1 VKEMTEWREEVKNR
15 KVIIQLL
22 PLTVNIV
29 NIFNIFHFQNYLL
42 LFHKNSI
49 QLCKIPLNFGLGA
62 SS

>member
-22 PLTVNIV
+22 PLTVNI
-29 NIFNIFHFQNYLL
+29 FNIFHFQNYLL
-42 LFHKNSI
+42 LFHKKSI